1 MATNKKHPTAVNI
14 VSPGDGVFAEQ
25 LNYGDST
32 GSVISV
38 SDVIMRHIEDYNAKF
53 IPNRIYSNSLTNPSG
68 LTFRLNDGA
77 YATING
83 RWLKVAGDT
92 DITLSGDNTH
102 YIYLQISDDGGS
114 ETTRI
119 PESDTFALTSA
130 TSYTESQENLL
141 LAKVVVSGGAV
152 GTFTNYYDGY
162 GSAHLRAS
170 AIKPVSSTI
179 TMFGGALESATPVA
193 QYSSNYLTFFDDK
206 YLSFGT
212 DKDSKITFVSASNK
226 LLWDLPS
233 GDLEIS
239 GGTITGVPNPTAN
252 DEVANKAY
260 VDSNITAQDVDIATD
275 SGSIAIDLDSEI
287 LTLTGTGALN
297 TSATANTVTFA
308 VPVDDT
314 AVDGSTTTPIS
325 SNWAF
330 DHAGDTGIHHTKYAL
345 TEDFTA
351 SEITQL
357 QNINS
362 STISTTQWGYLGG
375 LNQALTTS
383 SSVTF
388 NSISASSTQLVS
400 ANPDSTGSHGNTGD
414 VGDVNLAYDD
424 DSQAYTYTST
434 YTVVSGQANTIT
446 VLKDSISVYHSIS
459 VQLLDGATVRTANVD
474 VILEANNGSGW
485 TSVDTHTYSGLTGN
499 SNDTLVWTIT
509 ADGKYFSDDFG
520 DSLQLRAGVRFTPSG
535 NVTSGF
541 GVLSSFDI
549 TNGSNWARFP
559 RIVSANDGATL
570 NSFV

>member
-152 GTFTNYYDGY
+152 STFTNYYDSY

-239 GGTITGVPNPTAN
+239 GGTIKGVPNPTAN

-297 TSATANTVTFA
+297 TSATGTTVTFA

-314 AVDGSTTTPIS
+314 AVNGSTTTPIS

-330 DHAGDTGIHHTKYAL
+330 DHDASSTAHHTKYAL
-345 TEDFTA
+345 TEDLA
-351 SEITQL
+351 AGEITQL
-357 QNINS
+357 QNIDS
-362 STISTTQWGYLGG
+362 TTISATQWGYVGEIDDIFALGSTNLQLINAVCHSNGDSNYSIHDDG
-375 LNQALTTS
+375 LVSFSTTGTHVIEFAIPLPL
-383 SSVTF
+383 SVGNKDLYIAGVKIRVADADSNDEVLEIKPYRRTWAGTTGLGTGYTTPIEAASTIDTTWTGYDS
-388 NSISASSTQLVS
+388 NGSAS
-400 ANPDSTGSHGNTGD
+400 
-414 VGDVNLAYDD
+414 
-424 DSQAYTYTST
+424 
-434 YTVVSGQANTIT
+434 TI
-446 VLKDSISVYHSIS
+446 H
-459 VQLLDGATVRTANVD
+459 
-474 VILEANNGSGW
+474 
-485 TSVDTHTYSGLTGN
+485 
-499 SNDTLVWTIT
+499 
-509 ADGKYFSDDFG
+509 
-520 DSLQLRAGVRFTPSG
+520 AGVRVTAQLLGTASDLDYYVPS
-535 NVTSGF
+535 
-541 GVLSSFDI
+541 I
-549 TNGSNWARFP
+549 YYYYA
-559 RIVSANDGATL
+559 
-570 NSFV
+570 